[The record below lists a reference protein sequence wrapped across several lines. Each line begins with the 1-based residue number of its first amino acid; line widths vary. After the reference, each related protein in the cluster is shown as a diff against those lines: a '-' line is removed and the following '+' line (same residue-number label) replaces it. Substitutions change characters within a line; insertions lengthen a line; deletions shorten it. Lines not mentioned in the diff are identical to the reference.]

1 VFGSSALAFS
11 HSPISG
17 VSPRATGRD
26 SRPRGPAPGAGAQAR
41 GGRSASNSSGRELGG
56 REGAAADI
64 PLARRSRPPAGS
76 QPSLAS
82 RFRWGLLG
90 SLVVGSLAVALL
102 LGPLRPWLL
111 PLPVAGL
118 NARLAADGRLLGHF
132 PYPEAPAASLVTFAP
147 GLALRE
153 EAARELLE
161 MQRAAA
167 ADGVQLT
174 VISAFRSQALQR
186 HLFFEV
192 GAERKQSPE
201 ERAQVSAPPGF
212 SEHSTGFAVDLA
224 DGRNPQTNL
233 STSFETT
240 DAYAW
245 LQANAVRFHFLL
257 SFPAN
262 NRQGVNYEPWH
273 WRFEG
278 STEALRL
285 FEPAHRLSRT
295 LP

>member
-1 VFGSSALAFS
+1 VLGSSALAFI
-11 HSPISG
+11 HPPVTG

-26 SRPRGPAPGAGAQAR
+26 SRPRGPAPGAQAR
-41 GGRSASNSSGRELGG
+41 GGRSAASSSGQEPGG
-56 REGAAADI
+56 RGGAAADI

-76 QPSLAS
+76 QSSLAS

-102 LGPLRPWLL
+102 LGPLRPWLI
-111 PLPVAGL
+111 PPPVAGL

-147 GLALRE
+147 GLELRE
-153 EAARELLE
+153 EAARELLA

-174 VISAFRSQALQR
+174 VISAFRSLPLQR

-192 GAERKQSPE
+192 GAERNQSPQ
-201 ERAQVSAPPGF
+201 ERARLSAPPGF

-224 DGRNPQTNL
+224 DGRSPQTNL

-262 NRQGVNYEPWH
+262 NRQGVSYEPWH

>member
-1 VFGSSALAFS
+1 MFGISALAFS
-11 HSPISG
+11 HPPFPG

-26 SRPRGPAPGAGAQAR
+26 SRPRGPAPGAQAR
-41 GGRSASNSSGRELGG
+41 GGPSPASSSGRKPGD
-56 REGAAADI
+56 RSGAAADI

-76 QPSLAS
+76 QSSLAS

-90 SLVVGSLAVALL
+90 SLVVGFLAIALV
-102 LGPLRPWLL
+102 LGPLRPWLA
-111 PLPVAGL
+111 PPPVVGL
-118 NARLAADGRLLGHF
+118 NARLADDGRLLGHF
-132 PYPEAPAASLVTFAP
+132 PYPEAPAASLVAVAP
-147 GLALRE
+147 GLELRE
-153 EAARELLE
+153 EAAREWLA

-174 VISAFRSQALQR
+174 VISAFRSLALQR
-186 HLFFEV
+186 QLFFEV
-192 GAERKQSPE
+192 GAERNQSPV
-201 ERAQVSAPPGF
+201 ERARVSAPPGF

-224 DGRNPQTNL
+224 DGRRPQTNL

-240 DAYAW
+240 AAFAW
-245 LQANAVRFHFLL
+245 LKANAARFHFLL

-262 NRQGVNYEPWH
+262 NRQGVSYEPWH

-295 LP
+295 VP

>member
-1 VFGSSALAFS
+1 MFGSSAVAS
-11 HSPISG
+11 THPPSPG

-26 SRPRGPAPGAGAQAR
+26 SPARGPAPGAKAR
-41 GGRSASNSSGRELGG
+41 GGRSAASSSGREPESRG
-56 REGAAADI
+56 RAATDI
-64 PLARRSRPPAGS
+64 PLARRSRPLAGS
-76 QPSLAS
+76 QTSLAS

-90 SLVVGSLAVALL
+90 SLVVGSLAVALV

-111 PLPVAGL
+111 PPPVAGL
-118 NARLAADGRLLGHF
+118 NARLSADGRLLGHF
-132 PYPEAPAASLVTFAP
+132 PSPEAPAASLVTFAP

-174 VISAFRSQALQR
+174 VISAFRSLAQQR

-192 GAERKQSPE
+192 GAERNQSPE

-262 NRQGVNYEPWH
+262 NPQGVNYEPWH

>member
-1 VFGSSALAFS
+1 MEFGSDVLTSNHPPF
-11 HSPISG
+11 PG

-26 SRPRGPAPGAGAQAR
+26 SRRRGEAPGAQAR
-41 GGRSASNSSGRELGG
+41 SGRRAASSSGLEPGGRAGN
-56 REGAAADI
+56 AADI
-64 PLARRSRPPAGS
+64 PLARRSRPSAS
-76 QPSLAS
+76 TQTSLAS

-90 SLVVGSLAVALL
+90 SLVVGLLAVALV
-102 LGPLRPWLL
+102 LGPLRPWLV
-111 PLPVAGL
+111 PPPVAGL

-132 PYPEAPAASLVTFAP
+132 PYPEAPAASLVTFAS
-147 GLALRE
+147 GLELRA
-153 EAARELLE
+153 EAARQLLA

-174 VISAFRSQALQR
+174 VISAFRSLALQR
-186 HLFFEV
+186 HLFFVV
-192 GAERKQSPE
+192 GAERNQSPE
-201 ERAQVSAPPGF
+201 ERARVSAPPGF

-224 DGRNPQTNL
+224 DGRRPQTNL

-245 LQANAVRFHFLL
+245 LKANAVRFHFRL
-257 SFPAN
+257 SFPAH
-262 NRQGVNYEPWH
+262 NRQGVSYEPWH

-285 FEPAHRLSRT
+285 FEPAHRLSRN

>member
-1 VFGSSALAFS
+1 MLGSIAVALS
-11 HSPISG
+11 DPPVPG

-26 SRPRGPAPGAGAQAR
+26 SRPRGPVPGDQAR
-41 GGRSASNSSGRELGG
+41 GGRSAASSSGREPGG
-56 REGAAADI
+56 RGGAAADI
-64 PLARRSRPPAGS
+64 PLARRSRPPAGGQS
-76 QPSLAS
+76 SLDS

-90 SLVVGSLAVALL
+90 SLVVGSLAVALV
-102 LGPLRPWLL
+102 LGPLRPWLVQ
-111 PLPVAGL
+111 PPVAGL
-118 NARLAADGRLLGHF
+118 NAKLAADGRLLGHL

-147 GLALRE
+147 GLELRE
-153 EAARELLE
+153 EAARELLA

-174 VISAFRSQALQR
+174 VISAFRSLALQR
-186 HLFFEV
+186 QLFFEV
-192 GAERKQSPE
+192 GAERNQSPQ

-224 DGRNPQTNL
+224 DGRSPQTNL
-233 STSFETT
+233 STRFETT

-262 NRQGVNYEPWH
+262 NRQGVSYEPWH